1 MDLSWIMI
9 ILAALL
15 AAGYFFNTASEKR
28 IEALEKR
35 IRHVENQLRQLTPG
49 TEITEPEINKEIRE
63 LLQQGKMIEAV
74 KRTRQEFGWSLLE
87 AKQYVD
93 ELKAENDATM

>member
-1 MDLSWIMI
+1 MDSSWILI
-9 ILAALL
+9 VLGAVLVF
-15 AAGYFFNTASEKR
+15 GYIFYNATEQRVK
-28 IEALEKR
+28 ALETR
-35 IRHVENQLRQLTPG
+35 VRHVEKLLQKSTQG
-49 TEITEPEINKEIRE
+49 QEIAEPEINEEIRQ

-93 ELKAENDATM
+93 ELKTGN

>member
-9 ILAALL
+9 IIGAVLVLVYIFYNA
-15 AAGYFFNTASEKR
+15 TEQR
-28 IEALEKR
+28 IKALETR
-35 IRHVENQLRQLTPG
+35 VRHMEKLLQKSSQGETF
-49 TEITEPEINKEIRE
+49 TEPEINKELRR
-63 LLQQGKMIEAV
+63 LLQQGKKVEAV

-93 ELKAENDATM
+93 RLKGEE